1 MNANLTVTA
10 VSFAI
15 LIVAVAV
22 AVILAA
28 GLTTQVAQIVRSVLP

>member
-15 LIVAVAV
+15 LIAAVAV
-22 AVILAA
+22 AVVLAA
-28 GLTTQVAQIVRSVLP
+28 GLTTQVAQIVRDLIP